1 MSLIRRIKAS
11 FSRPVVC
18 RQLVTILLLLA
29 APAIHAAQDVMTA
42 PAKAQEALQDKN
54 SESFITI
61 DFDNVDIHLFIKYI
75 SELTG
80 KNFVVD
86 KAVQGNVTIISPTK
100 ISETEAYHL
109 FESVL
114 EVHGF
119 ATVPAGSV
127 IKIMPA
133 SRALS
138 QNISTISHGEP
149 SLPEDKIVTQLI
161 PLHYTTPE
169 EMKKV
174 LTPLVS
180 KTSVVIAHTP
190 SGMLIVTETLSN
202 IQKLLTI
209 IETIDVPLTDE
220 EILVIPLSH
229 ASATV
234 TATAVNGI
242 FQQGAAPKGGAA
254 NPQNALKVVA
264 YEPINSLILVA
275 SPANIERAKRLIA
288 MLDTEMKQ
296 NEGNIHVVYLQ
307 HATAKELATVLT
319 ALPGQQSS
327 DPAKKGE
334 APTISKDVKIM
345 PDIETNSLIITASRT
360 EFKELENVIKK
371 LDIPRRMVYL
381 EALIME
387 VDADATFDVGVNWMG
402 GGTFADGTGKMLT
415 GFGGS
420 AGYKLSETIGYTPEV
435 PAVAATATTAAV
447 AAVPATAAIGQG
459 FSLGVLKQGIQIG
472 DIIFPDIGAIL
483 KAYKT
488 DSHVNVIATPQILT
502 TDNKKAEISIGEN
515 TPYLTRTQ
523 AAIDS
528 TGTSTSSDNG
538 SIGYQNYEYKDIATK
553 LTITPQINQADI
565 LRLEIATEVS
575 KLKAGSAADKPTT
588 FKRTATTTVLV
599 RDNNTIVIG
608 GIIGQDDTEGEYKI
622 PLLGDIPVLGWLF
635 KEKSTSRKKTNMF
648 IFITPRIIK
657 NPSEMTGVTSLK
669 ADVIAKDL
677 PEAKQ
682 LLENPTDDNHVMAMI
697 DQGFEQMQ
705 QEKYQAAKESFNTAL
720 KLDPQN
726 PYALFN
732 LGTINEREGNI
743 DRAIISYQMIL
754 DMNSSQVSANTSN
767 PRKVDS
773 ALVQTSEENI
783 SRLQKGQAP
792 SRSSRN
798 QNEHD
803 FPETP

>member
-1 MSLIRRIKAS
+1 MSLLHLFKIS
-11 FSRPVVC
+11 FNYKTLCLPVV
-18 RQLVTILLLLA
+18 VILLLQFTPYLC
-29 APAIHAAQDVMTA
+29 V
-42 PAKAQEALQDKN
+42 AQEAATKQSQDKT
-54 SESFITI
+54 SERFITI
-61 DFDNVDIHLFIKYI
+61 DFDNVDIRLFIKYI

-100 ISETEAYHL
+100 ISEDEAYQL

-114 EVHGF
+114 EVNGF
-119 ATVPAGSV
+119 TTVPAGAIS
-127 IKIMPA
+127 KIMPA

-138 QNISTISHGEP
+138 QNIKTLNHGDP
-149 SLPEDKIVTQLI
+149 SRPEDKIVTQII
-161 PLHYTTPE
+161 PLRYTTPD

-174 LTPLVS
+174 LAPLVS
-180 KTSVVIAHTP
+180 KTSVVIAHTQ
-190 SGMLIVTETLSN
+190 SGMLIITETLSN

-209 IETIDVPLTDE
+209 IEAIDIPLTDE
-220 EILVIPLSH
+220 EIAVIPLNY
-229 ASATV
+229 ASSTV
-234 TATAVNGI
+234 AATAINTI
-242 FQQGAAPKGGAA
+242 FQQAPGRLNKGAPSLSSIKI
-254 NPQNALKVVA
+254 VA
-264 YEPINSLILVA
+264 YDPINSLILVA
-275 SPANIERAKRLIA
+275 SPTDVVRIKHLITL
-288 MLDTEMKQ
+288 LDTEMKQ
-296 NEGNIHVVYLQ
+296 SEGNIQVVYLQ

-345 PDIETNSLIITASRT
+345 PDIETNSLIITASRS
-360 EFKELENVIKK
+360 EFRELENVIKK

-402 GGTFADGTGKMLT
+402 GGEFADGTGQMLS

-420 AGYKLSETIGYTPEV
+420 AGYKLSDTVGYTPGV
-435 PAVAATATTAAV
+435 AAVAATATTAAI
-447 AAVPATAAIGQG
+447 AATPATAAIGQG
-459 FSLGVLKQGIQIG
+459 FSLGVLKQGIKIG
-472 DIIFPDIGAIL
+472 GITFPDIGAVL
-483 KAYKT
+483 RAYKT
-488 DSHVNVIATPQILT
+488 DNNVNVIATPQILT

-528 TGTSTSSDNG
+528 TGTTTDTG

-599 RDNNTIVIG
+599 KDNNTIVIG
-608 GIIGQDDTEGEYKI
+608 GIIGQDDTEGEYKVPI
-622 PLLGDIPVLGWLF
+622 LGDIPLLGWLF

-657 NPSEMTGVTSLK
+657 NPGDMAGVTAIK
-669 ADVIAKDL
+669 AETIEKDI
-677 PEAKQ
+677 PEARQ
-682 LLENPTDDNHVMAMI
+682 ILANPMDNANVMALI

-705 QEKYQAAKESFNTAL
+705 KGKYEEAKEQFDKAL
-720 KLDPQN
+720 SIDPYN
-726 PYALFN
+726 PYAQFN
-732 LGTINEREGNI
+732 LATISERE
-743 DRAIISYQMIL
+743 DKPQQAIKYYQMIL
-754 DMNSSQVSANTSN
+754 DNNSKQAALLNSSN
-767 PRKVDS
+767 PNMDS
-773 ALVQTSEENI
+773 ALLETCRENLQ
-783 SRLQKGQAP
+783 RLQKTQP
-792 SRSSRN
+792 PPMESTN
-798 QNEHD
+798 QNY
-803 FPETP
+803 

>member
-1 MSLIRRIKAS
+1 MNLMHPFQLVCTRRILGMFYVLAL
-11 FSRPVVC
+11 
-18 RQLVTILLLLA
+18 QLTAIFFFTPSLHA
-29 APAIHAAQDVMTA
+29 APTA
-42 PAKAQEALQDKN
+42 SPAPSRDHGAER
-54 SESFITI
+54 FITI
-61 DFDNVDIHLFIKYI
+61 DFNNVDIHLFIKYI

-100 ISETEAYHL
+100 ISENEAYQL

-114 EVHGF
+114 EVNGF
-119 ATVPAGSV
+119 ATVPAGS
-127 IKIMPA
+127 ITKIMPA
-133 SRALS
+133 ARALT
-138 QNISTISHGEP
+138 QNTSTISHGNA

-161 PLHYTTPE
+161 PLRYTTPE

-174 LTPLVS
+174 LAPLVS
-180 KTSVVIAHTP
+180 KTSVVIAHTQ

-209 IETIDVPLTDE
+209 IESLDVPLSDE
-220 EILVIPLSH
+220 EVEVIPLKH

-234 TATAVNGI
+234 AATSINAL
-242 FQQGAAPKGGAA
+242 FPQSGAAAKGAP
-254 NPQNALKVVA
+254 NTTLKVVA
-264 YEPINSLILVA
+264 YEPINSIILVA
-275 SPANIERAKRLIA
+275 SPMHAARVKRLIT
-288 MLDTEMKQ
+288 MMDTEMKL

-307 HATAKELATVLT
+307 HATAKELSTVLT

-334 APTISKDVKIM
+334 TPAISKDVKIM
-345 PDIETNSLIITASRT
+345 PDTDTNSLIITASRS

-387 VDADATFDVGVNWMG
+387 VDADSSFNVGVNWLGVGNFDG
-402 GGTFADGTGKMLT
+402 GDGHILT
-415 GFGGS
+415 GFGG
-420 AGYKLSETIGYTPEV
+420 ATGTTLSGTIGSILDGNGV
-435 PAVAATATTAAV
+435 PVEATNPTV
-447 AAVPATAAIGQG
+447 GEG
-459 FSLGVLKQGIQIG
+459 FSLGVLKQGIEIG
-472 DIIFPDIGAIL
+472 GVTFPNIAAIL
-483 KAYKT
+483 KAYKG

-523 AAIDS
+523 AAIDTTT
-528 TGTSTSSDNG
+528 TGTTDTG

-575 KLKAGSAADKPTT
+575 KLKDGSEADKPTT

-599 RDNNTIVIG
+599 KDNNTIVIG
-608 GIIGQDDTEGEYKI
+608 GIIGQDETESENKV
-622 PLLGDIPVLGWLF
+622 PLLGDIPVVGWLF
-635 KEKSTSRKKTNMF
+635 KEKSTKRLKTNMF

-657 NPSEMTGVTSLK
+657 NPGDMEGVTAMKTDSVEK
-669 ADVIAKDL
+669 FL
-677 PEAKQ
+677 PEVKQ
-682 LLENPTDDNHVMAMI
+682 LLENPMDNTHVMGLI

-705 QEKYQAAKESFNTAL
+705 QGKYEEAKESFNKAL
-720 KLDPQN
+720 KIAPQN

-732 LGTINEREGNI
+732 LGVISERENNPTQ
-743 DRAIISYQMIL
+743 AIKYYQIIL
-754 DMNSSQVSANTSN
+754 DNAKAQTATNASSPTRIDEGLITACQ
-767 PRKVDS
+767 
-773 ALVQTSEENI
+773 ENI
-783 SRLQKGQAP
+783 TRLQKM
-792 SRSSRN
+792 
-798 QNEHD
+798 
-803 FPETP
+803 

>member
-1 MSLIRRIKAS
+1 MSLIHLSQIFCRRKALCL
-11 FSRPVVC
+11 PLVV
-18 RQLVTILLLLA
+18 ILLLQFIPSLSA
-29 APAIHAAQDVMTA
+29 
-42 PAKAQEALQDKN
+42 AQEATTEQSPTKISQDTK
-54 SESFITI
+54 SERFITI

-100 ISETEAYHL
+100 ISEDEAYQL

-114 EVHGF
+114 EVNGF
-119 ATVPAGSV
+119 TTVEAGA
-127 IKIMPA
+127 ITKIMPA
-133 SRALS
+133 ARALS
-138 QNISTISHGEP
+138 QNINTLSHGE
-149 SLPEDKIVTQLI
+149 SSRPEDKIVTQII

-174 LTPLVS
+174 LLPLVS
-180 KTSVVIAHTP
+180 KTSVVIAHTQ

-209 IETIDVPLTDE
+209 IESIDVPLTDE
-220 EILVIPLSH
+220 EIAVIPLSH

-234 TATAVNGI
+234 TATAINAI
-242 FQQGAAPKGGAA
+242 FQQTQGAKEGK
-254 NPQNALKVVA
+254 ALSSMKVVG

-275 SPANIERAKRLIA
+275 SPVNVTRVKRLIA

-334 APTISKDVKIM
+334 APAISKDVKIM
-345 PDIETNSLIITASRT
+345 PDTETNSLIITASRT
-360 EFKELENVIKK
+360 EFQELENVIKK

-387 VDADATFDVGVNWMG
+387 VDADSSFNVGVNWMAG
-402 GGTFADGTGKMLT
+402 GDFHDGTGQVIS
-415 GFGGS
+415 GFTDS
-420 AGYKLSETIGYTPEV
+420 NEFKIPNSIGII
-435 PAVAATATTAAV
+435 PAVDATATTAATAA
-447 AAVPATAAIGQG
+447 AAVIAGPG
-459 FSLGVLKQGIQIG
+459 FSLGVLKQGIEIG
-472 DIIFPDIGAIL
+472 GVTFPNIGAIL
-483 KAYKT
+483 KAFKG
-488 DSHVNVIATPQILT
+488 DAHVNVIATPQILT

-523 AAIDS
+523 AAIDNKG
-528 TGTSTSSDNG
+528 GTDTG

-575 KLKAGSAADKPTT
+575 KLKDNSQVDKPTT

-608 GIIGQDDTEGEYKI
+608 GIIGQDDTESEAKV

-635 KEKSTSRKKTNMF
+635 KTKKSLRKKTNMF

-657 NPSEMTGVTSLK
+657 NPGDMAGVTAIK
-669 ADVIAKDL
+669 TDIIEKDL
-677 PEAKQ
+677 PEARQ
-682 LLENPTDDNHVMAMI
+682 LLVNPTDTNHVMSLI

-705 QEKYQAAKESFNTAL
+705 KGNYAEAKELFNKAL
-720 KLDPQN
+720 TIDSHN
-726 PYALFN
+726 PYAQFN
-732 LGTINEREGNI
+732 LGVISEREGNPQQ
-743 DRAIISYQMIL
+743 AIKLYQMIL
-754 DMNSSQVSANTSN
+754 DNASAQAAANTSN
-767 PRKVDS
+767 PNKVDS
-773 ALVQTSEENI
+773 ALLQACKENI
-783 SRLQKGQAP
+783 ERLQKTQKPAREP
-792 SRSSRN
+792 N
-798 QNEHD
+798 N
-803 FPETP
+803 P

>member
-1 MSLIRRIKAS
+1 MSLIDLLQISCNRKAICLQI
-11 FSRPVVC
+11 VV
-18 RQLVTILLLLA
+18 ILLLQLT
-29 APAIHAAQDVMTA
+29 PSLSAAQDAATKQS
-42 PAKAQEALQDKN
+42 PAKTAQDTN
-54 SESFITI
+54 SERFITI
-61 DFDNVDIHLFIKYI
+61 DFDNVDIRLFIKYV

-80 KNFVVD
+80 KNFIVD

-100 ISETEAYHL
+100 ISEDEAYQL

-114 EVHGF
+114 EVNGF
-119 ATVPAGSV
+119 TTVAAGA
-127 IKIMPA
+127 ITKIMPA
-133 SRALS
+133 ARALS
-138 QNISTISHGEP
+138 QNINTLSHGDP
-149 SLPEDKIVTQLI
+149 SSPEDKIVTQII

-174 LTPLVS
+174 LIPLVS
-180 KTSVVIAHTP
+180 KTSVVIAHTQ

-209 IETIDVPLTDE
+209 IESIDVPLTDE
-220 EILVIPLSH
+220 EIAVIPLSH

-234 TATAVNGI
+234 TATAVNAI
-242 FQQGAAPKGGAA
+242 FQQTQGPKEGKALSS
-254 NPQNALKVVA
+254 LKVVG

-275 SPANIERAKRLIA
+275 SPVNVARVKRLIA

-360 EFKELENVIKK
+360 EFKELDNVIKK

-387 VDADATFDVGVNWMG
+387 VDADSSFDVGVNWMG
-402 GGTFADGTGKMLT
+402 GGTFHDGTGQMLT

-420 AGYKLSETIGYTPEV
+420 AGYKLSDTIGYTAAV
-435 PAVAATATTAAV
+435 PAVAATATTPAV
-447 AAVPATAAIGQG
+447 AAVPASATIGQG
-459 FSLGVLKQGIQIG
+459 FSLGILKQGIQIG
-472 DIIFPDIGAIL
+472 GITFPDIGAVL

-488 DSHVNVIATPQILT
+488 DSNVNVIATPQILT

-523 AAIDS
+523 AAIDN
-528 TGTSTSSDNG
+528 TGLKTTGVDTS

-599 RDNNTIVIG
+599 KDNNTIVIG

-635 KEKSTSRKKTNMF
+635 KEKKTSRKKTNMF

-657 NPSEMTGVTSLK
+657 NPGDMTGVTAIK
-669 ADVIAKDL
+669 TDTIEKDL
-677 PEAKQ
+677 PEARQ
-682 LLENPTDDNHVMAMI
+682 LLVNPIDNNHVMSLI
-697 DQGFEQMQ
+697 DQGFELMQ
-705 QEKYQAAKESFNTAL
+705 KGKYAEAKEHFNEAL
-720 KLDPQN
+720 SIDPHN
-726 PYALFN
+726 YYAQFN
-732 LGTINEREGNI
+732 LGAINEREGNFQQ
-743 DRAIISYQMIL
+743 AIKLYQMIL
-754 DMNSSQVSANTSN
+754 ENASAQAAVNFSDPN
-767 PRKVDS
+767 KVDS
-773 ALVQTSEENI
+773 ALLQACKENI
-783 SRLQKGQAP
+783 ERLHKTP
-792 SRSSRN
+792 SPATEA
-798 QNEHD
+798 Q
-803 FPETP
+803 

>member
-1 MSLIRRIKAS
+1 MSLMHLSKISFNRKA
-11 FSRPVVC
+11 
-18 RQLVTILLLLA
+18 LGALLLIILFFQF
-29 APAIHAAQDVMTA
+29 PLSIQAAQERTTDQ
-42 PAKAQEALQDKN
+42 PQDKN
-54 SESFITI
+54 TERFITI

-100 ISETEAYHL
+100 ISEDEAYQL

-114 EVHGF
+114 EVNGF
-119 ATVPAGSV
+119 ATIPAGAV
-127 IKIMPA
+127 TKIIPTA
-133 SRALS
+133 RALS
-138 QNISTISHGEP
+138 QNISTLSHGEP
-149 SLPEDKIVTQLI
+149 SHPEDKIVTQII
-161 PLHYTTPE
+161 PLHHTTPE

-174 LTPLVS
+174 LAPLVS
-180 KTSVVIAHTP
+180 KTSVVIAHTQ

-202 IQKLLTI
+202 IQKLLAI
-209 IETIDVPLTDE
+209 IESIDVPLTDE
-220 EILVIPLSH
+220 EIAVIPLEH
-229 ASATV
+229 AASTV
-234 TATAVNGI
+234 AATAINTI
-242 FQQGAAPKGGAA
+242 FQQGAKDGK
-254 NPQNALKVVA
+254 NPSALKVVA
-264 YEPINSLILVA
+264 YEPINSILLVA
-275 SPANIERAKRLIA
+275 TPTNAARVKRLIA

-296 NEGNIHVVYLQ
+296 NEGNIQVVYLQ

-334 APTISKDVKIM
+334 APAISKDVKIM
-345 PDIETNSLIITASRT
+345 PDIETNSLIITASRS

-387 VDADATFDVGVNWMG
+387 VDADSSFQVGVKWMG
-402 GGTFADGTGKMLT
+402 GGTFDDGTGKLLT

-420 AGYKLSETIGYTPEV
+420 DGYKLASTIGYTPATA
-435 PAVAATATTAAV
+435 AVAATATTAAV
-447 AAVPATAAIGQG
+447 AATEATATIGSG

-472 DIIFPDIGAIL
+472 GVTFPDIGAVL

-488 DSHVNVIATPQILT
+488 DSTVNVIATPQILT

-523 AAIDS
+523 ASIDN
-528 TGTSTSSDNG
+528 TGQNTGNE

-575 KLKAGSAADKPTT
+575 KLKAGSEADKPTT

-635 KEKSTSRKKTNMF
+635 KEKTTSRKKTNMF

-657 NPSEMTGVTSLK
+657 NPGDMEGVTTIKSDALEK
-669 ADVIAKDL
+669 VF
-677 PEAKQ
+677 PEVKE
-682 LLENPTDDNHVMAMI
+682 LLVNPLDSDHVMSLI

-705 QEKYQAAKESFNTAL
+705 KEKYAEAKVAFTQALELS
-720 KLDPQN
+720 PQN
-726 PYALFN
+726 PYAQFN
-732 LGTINEREGNI
+732 LAAISEREGNPQQ
-743 DRAIISYQMIL
+743 AIAYYQLIL
-754 DMNSSQVSANTSN
+754 DNAGAQAAGNRS
-767 PRKVDS
+767 VDDGLL
-773 ALVQTSEENI
+773 ATCKENI
-783 SRLQKGQAP
+783 ERLKKTPP
-792 SRSSRN
+792 SAVETNN
-798 QNEHD
+798 QNQ
-803 FPETP
+803 